1 MQDKNL
7 NPSYRRYFSNR
18 RFVMATTMATLLFLF
33 SLIVN
38 FYAGSFATTHASNY
52 VTDVILDNIPVYN
65 VDLPFVYGPIVV
77 FAIAAWL
84 CFSEPRRLPFVLNS
98 LALFILIRSLFI
110 TLTHIGPFPDRTV
123 IDYTSQLIEKF
134 TFGGDLFFSGHTGQP
149 FLLGLIFHENRRL
162 LIFFSAAAIFFGV
175 VVLMGHLHYSIDVV
189 AAFFITFT
197 IYHLARFI
205 FKRDLKI
212 FNEGL

>member
-1 MQDKNL
+1 MLEKKLDQ
-7 NPSYRRYFSNR
+7 SYRHYFSNR
-18 RFVMATTMATLLFLF
+18 RFAMATIMAVVLFVF

-52 VTDVILDNIPVYN
+52 VTDVILDNIPVFN

-77 FAIAAWL
+77 FSFAAWL
-84 CFSEPRRLPFVLNS
+84 CFSVPRRLPFVVNS

-110 TLTHIGPFPDRTV
+110 TLTHIGPFPDHTV
-123 IDYTSQLIEKF
+123 IDYTSQIIEKF

-162 LIFFSAAAIFFGV
+162 LFFFSAAAIFFGV
-175 VVLMGHLHYSIDVV
+175 IVLLGHLHYSIDVV

-205 FKRDLKI
+205 FKRDFKI